1 MGVISLFIIIATVLF
16 SWQGFRNRSFYEN
29 YLFNVD
35 KILIEK
41 DYKRLVTSG
50 FLHVNWMHLIV
61 NMFSLYAFS
70 ESVEIYLGVGQYL
83 IIFFA
88 SLLGGNLLS
97 LFIHRHHGDYRS
109 VGASGAVCGII
120 FAAIAIFPGMK
131 IGIFPFP
138 FSIPAWIYGL
148 IYVLY
153 SIFGIRSRFNDTGHD
168 AHLGGAL
175 VGMMI
180 AILMVPSSLS
190 TNLLP
195 ILAVTIPSLVFMYIL
210 AVKPHLFMSNKNIF
224 DKKKDFL
231 SIEHRYNAEKLEI
244 QKEVDRILDKIGRKG
259 MNSLTQKEKAILK
272 EYSKAVK

>member
-1 MGVISLFIIIATVLF
+1 MGVISFFIIIATVLF
-16 SWQGFRNRSFYEN
+16 SWQGFRNRSLYEN

-35 KILIEK
+35 KVLVEK
-41 DYKRLVTSG
+41 DYKRLITSG
-50 FLHVNWMHLIV
+50 FLHVSWMHLIV

-70 ESVEIYLGVGQYL
+70 ESVELYLGVGQYL
-83 IIFFA
+83 LIFFA
-88 SLLGGNLLS
+88 SLIGGNLLS

-120 FAAIAIFPGMK
+120 FAAIAVFPGMS

-153 SIFGIRSRFNDTGHD
+153 SIFGIRSASNDTGHD

-180 AILMVPSSLS
+180 AIAMVPSSLS

-195 ILAVTIPSLVFMYIL
+195 ILAVTIPSLVFIYIM
-210 AVKPHLFMSNKNIF
+210 VSKPQFLLTNKKVF
-224 DKKKDFL
+224 TKKKESL
-231 SIEHRYNAEKLEI
+231 SIDHRYNAEKIEI
-244 QKEVDRILDKIGRKG
+244 QREVDRILDKIGRKG
-259 MNSLTQKEKAILK
+259 MKSLTQKEKDMLR
-272 EYSKAVK
+272 EYSRVVK

>member
-1 MGVISLFIIIATVLF
+1 MGVISFFIIIATVLF
-16 SWQGFRNRSFYEN
+16 SWQGFRNRSLYEN

-35 KILIEK
+35 KVLVGK
-41 DYKRLVTSG
+41 DYKRLITSG
-50 FLHVNWMHLIV
+50 FLHVNWLHLIV

-70 ESVEIYLGVGQYL
+70 ESVELYLGVGQYL
-83 IIFFA
+83 LIFFV
-88 SLLGGNLLS
+88 SLIGGNLLS
-97 LFIHRHHGDYRS
+97 LFIHRNHGDYRS

-120 FAAIAIFPGMK
+120 FAAIAVFPGMK

-138 FSIPAWIYGL
+138 FSVPAWIYGL

-175 VGMMI
+175 VGMVI
-180 AILMVPSSLS
+180 AIIMVPSSLT

-195 ILAVTIPSLVFMYIL
+195 IMAVTIPSLVFIYIL
-210 AVKPHLFMSNKNIF
+210 AAKPHILISNKNVF

-231 SIEHRYNAEKLEI
+231 TIDHKYNAEKLEI
-244 QKEVDRILDKIGRKG
+244 QKEVDRILDKISRKG
-259 MNSLTQKEKAILK
+259 MNSLTQKEKALLK